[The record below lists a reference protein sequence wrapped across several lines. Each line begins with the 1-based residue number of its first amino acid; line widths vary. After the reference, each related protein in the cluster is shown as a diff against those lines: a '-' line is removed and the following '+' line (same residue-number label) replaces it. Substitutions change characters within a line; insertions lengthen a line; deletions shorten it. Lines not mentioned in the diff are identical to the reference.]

1 LTLTGFP
8 LDLVQAE
15 GDQALYIKPLQKQ
28 SPVHFSDSQ
37 GTALAHQRSEASH
50 ANHDDGGCMD
60 WALVTWGVLIGMV
73 GLLWVMVVAVVQ
85 DQADPSGEDAGE
97 NDAERKAYER
107 RAAA

>member
-1 LTLTGFP
+1 
-8 LDLVQAE
+8 
-15 GDQALYIKPLQKQ
+15 
-28 SPVHFSDSQ
+28 
-37 GTALAHQRSEASH
+37 
-50 ANHDDGGCMD
+50 MD

-97 NDAERKAYER
+97 NDAERQAFER